1 MTAPTPS
8 GMRRLRPV
16 IVVIGVVLG
25 LVILYVVLS
34 NDDQEPLYAYRD
46 LLADAA
52 AGDVTAIEQRGT
64 TLYVFSADGLS
75 RTSYVASE
83 SINVYADVCAGTGR
97 SIGPGCSIYYAVLPE
112 TGEWLGLLI
121 SGLVPLLVIGG
132 FLYFMMRQ
140 VGKSGPTLVKL
151 VDDSPPPDSDGSR
164 ASHETPPS

>member
-8 GMRRLRPV
+8 GIWRLRTV
-16 IVVIGVVLG
+16 VVVIGAVLG

-34 NDDQEPLYAYRD
+34 NDDQEPLYAYSD
-46 LLADAA
+46 LLAGAA
-52 AGDVTAIEQRGT
+52 AGEITAIEQDGT
-64 TLYVFSADGLS
+64 TLYVSFLDGRS
-75 RTSYVASE
+75 STSHVVSE
-83 SINVYADVCAGTGR
+83 SINVYEEVCAATGR
-97 SIGPGCSIYYAVLPE
+97 LLGPDCSIYYAVLPQ

-151 VDDSPPPDSDGSR
+151 VDDSPPPDK
-164 ASHETPPS
+164 